1 MRETAIELSDI
12 DLHAL
17 ALLQQLMVEHHVSK
31 LAENLEL
38 TQPATSNTLAKMRHT
53 FGDDYFVRTPAGM
66 LPTPIAEQ
74 LAEPGAQALA
84 QIPSG
89 LHQRARFDPASAQR
103 SMTIGMTGI
112 GEIVFLPNLV
122 DRLRREAPG
131 VVPSTVRNSAV
142 NLRDDVA
149 ASKVD
154 LAIGLPPL
162 LKGGLFQRRKV
173 RQRYV
178 RPFRRGHR
186 IGKKKLTLTGLRAAE
201 HWLVV
206 SAGTGH
212 GKVDERLQRTGIDRV
227 IRLTVPQFLGL
238 GHILQG
244 TDMVATVP
252 ERLAERLSAPFGLS
266 YLPHPVKLPE
276 VAINVFW
283 HAKMH
288 QSPAHQ
294 WLRDVVF
301 DLFADDRAAAH
312 PGCPSLGGEL
322 PLRDLALGDREV
334 VCEAVDALAVP
345 ELLGIGDFEF
355 LLQAKVAAHQLIEC
369 HRPGLLNTDYAHGLV
384 GAVSREP
391 GGSDRGTAKMPTSCG
406 WQRRHV
412 AQWLCTTP
420 LTGALGAAHHHFGA
434 CASRCW
440 ASSTLRSCSV

>member
-1 MRETAIELSDI
+1 M
-12 DLHAL
+12 
-17 ALLQQLMVEHHVSK
+17 
-31 LAENLEL
+31 
-38 TQPATSNTLAKMRHT
+38 
-53 FGDDYFVRTPAGM
+53 
-66 LPTPIAEQ
+66 
-74 LAEPGAQALA
+74 QALA
-84 QIPSG
+84 QIHSG
-89 LHQRARFDPASAQR
+89 LNQQARFDPASAQR

-131 VVPSTVRNSAV
+131 VVPSTVLGATV

-162 LKGGLFQRRKV
+162 LTGELFQRRRF
-173 RQRYV
+173 RQRYDCLD
-178 RPFRRGHR
+178 RRGHR
-186 IGKKKLTLTGLRAAE
+186 IDKKKLTLTDFRAAE
-201 HWLVV
+201 HRVV
-206 SAGTGH
+206 VFAGTGH
-212 GKVDERLQRTGIDRV
+212 GKVDKRLQRAGIDCV
-227 IRLTVPQFLGL
+227 VRLTVSHFVSV

-244 TDMVATVP
+244 TDMAATVP

-288 QSPAHQ
+288 QSPAHH

-420 LTGALGAAHHHFGA
+420 LTGAFGVANHHFGA
-434 CASRCW
+434 CAFRCR